1 MELECRRTSQLRG
14 KHLQKTRKKDL
25 RARDLIAGTV
35 EPDIVQGSV
44 VHMARHVTIVRNHF
58 QSVCRSRKKVHGLGI
73 EQQEEHDPESTLF
86 GGVVTTEVQFQNDE
100 CYVMFPVTGHITN
113 SK

>member
-1 MELECRRTSQLRG
+1 M
-14 KHLQKTRKKDL
+14 RKKDL
-25 RARDLIAGTV
+25 RARGSIAGTV
-35 EPDIVQGSV
+35 EPDMVQGSFL
-44 VHMARHVTIVRNHF
+44 HKARHVTIVRNHF

-86 GGVVTTEVQFQNDE
+86 GEAVTTEVQIQNEE
-100 CYVMFPVTGHITN
+100 CYVKGHITN